1 VLDDRGLATWLGAAA
16 LIAALPLHS
25 SLSGNTTTGQGA
37 DWTIP
42 ASATELKSPVT
53 PTPEVLKRGSSIF
66 ESRCRPCHGPEGKG
80 NGPLSD
86 PAHPAADLTAGVKAD
101 LAPDGVLFYRVWN
114 GKRPMPAFKS
124 DLSQEEVWTVLEYV
138 KTLKRD

>member
-1 VLDDRGLATWLGAAA
+1 MLSHRTLAGWLGAAA
-16 LIAALPLHS
+16 LVAALPMHS
-25 SLSGNTTTGQGA
+25 SLRGEADGQGA

-42 ASATELKSPVT
+42 ANAAELKSPVAS
-53 PTPEVLKRGSSIF
+53 TPEVLKRGASIF

-101 LAPDGVLFYRVWN
+101 WAPDGVLFYRVWN
-114 GKRPMPAFKS
+114 GKKPMPAFKS
-124 DLSQEEVWTVLEYV
+124 DATQEEIWTVLEFV
-138 KTLKRD
+138 KTLKKE

>member
-1 VLDDRGLATWLGAAA
+1 VLRHRTLAGWLGAAA
-16 LIAALPLHS
+16 LIAALPTHS
-25 SLSGNTTTGQGA
+25 ALRGEADGQGT

-42 ASATELKSPVT
+42 ANAAELKSPVT
-53 PTPEVLKRGSSIF
+53 PTPEVIKRGTSIF

-101 LAPDGVLFYRVWN
+101 WPADGVLFYRVWN

-124 DLSQEEVWTVLEYV
+124 ELSQNEVWTVLEFV
-138 KTLKRD
+138 KTLKKD

>member
-1 VLDDRGLATWLGAAA
+1 MLHHRRLTGWLSAAA
-16 LIAALPLHS
+16 IVAALSMHSPLR
-25 SLSGNTTTGQGA
+25 GEADGQGA

-42 ASATELKSPVT
+42 ANAAELKSPVT
-53 PTPEVLKRGSSIF
+53 STPEVLKRGTSIF

-101 LAPDGVLFYRVWN
+101 WPADGVLFYRVWN
-114 GKRPMPAFKS
+114 GKKPMPAFKS
-124 DLSQEEVWTVLEYV
+124 ELSQEEVWTVLEYV
-138 KTLKRD
+138 KTLKRE

>member
-1 VLDDRGLATWLGAAA
+1 VPSNRRLAGWLGAAA
-16 LIAALPLHS
+16 IVAGLPVHSALR
-25 SLSGNTTTGQGA
+25 GEADGQST

-42 ASATELKSPVT
+42 ASAAELKSPVA
-53 PTPEVLKRGSSIF
+53 PTPEVLKRGTSIF

-101 LAPDGVLFYRVWN
+101 WPADGVLFYRVWN
-114 GKRPMPAFKS
+114 GKKPMPAFKS
-124 DLSQEEVWTVLEYV
+124 ELSQEEVWTVLEYV
-138 KTLKRD
+138 KTLKKD

>member
-1 VLDDRGLATWLGAAA
+1 VLRHRRLAGWLGAAA
-16 LIAALPLHS
+16 LIAALPTHS
-25 SLSGNTTTGQGA
+25 ALRGEADGQGV

-42 ASATELKSPVT
+42 VNAAELKSPVT
-53 PTPEVLKRGSSIF
+53 PSPEVIKRGTSIF

-101 LAPDGVLFYRVWN
+101 WPADGVLFYRVWN

-124 DLSQEEVWTVLEYV
+124 ELSQNEVWTVLEFV
-138 KTLKRD
+138 KTLKKD

>member
-1 VLDDRGLATWLGAAA
+1 MCRDMRVIVWVGAVAFAANLGARA
-16 LIAALPLHS
+16 S
-25 SLSGNTTTGQGA
+25 VNGQGA
-37 DWTIP
+37 DWAIP
-42 ASATELKSPVT
+42 AEAADLKSPVAGA
-53 PTPEVLKRGSSIF
+53 PESLKKGQSIF

-124 DLSQEEVWTVLEYV
+124 ELTQEDVWAVVEYI
-138 KTLKRD
+138 KALKKD

>member
-1 VLDDRGLATWLGAAA
+1 MVRRVRRWFVFGVLLHAATAGAVAA
-16 LIAALPLHS
+16 RD
-25 SLSGNTTTGQGA
+25 GRQGA

-42 ASATELKSPVT
+42 PEAAGLRSPIEATPDVIQK
-53 PTPEVLKRGSSIF
+53 GASIF
-66 ESRCRPCHGPEGKG
+66 ESRCRPCHGPEGRG

-114 GKRPMPAFKS
+114 GKRPMPAFKT
-124 DLSQEEVWTVLEYV
+124 DLTRDDVWRVVAYV
-138 KTLKRD
+138 KTLKKD

>member
-1 VLDDRGLATWLGAAA
+1 VLNHRRWAGGLGILALVLAFPIHSAVRGEVG
-16 LIAALPLHS
+16 
-25 SLSGNTTTGQGA
+25 GQGT

-42 ASATELKSPVT
+42 ANAAELKSPIA
-53 PTPEVLKRGSSIF
+53 PTPAVLKRGASIF

-101 LAPDGVLFYRVWN
+101 WPPDGVLFYRVWN

-124 DLSQEEVWTVLEYV
+124 DVSQEEVWTVLEYV
-138 KTLKRD
+138 KTLKKD